1 MNSLA
6 HVTSPTERNLLVA
19 FFDLTQ
25 FARFSRTVDDRELFG
40 FVSDYYELVGAC
52 VQQSGGTVVKFMG
65 DAGLAVWPE
74 EMVDRGVLGLKDLKE
89 SGDHWLE
96 RRGSPCRHV
105 IKAHFGPVICGK
117 IGSRTEKRF
126 DVFGQTVHTAALLNS
141 NGLAITPEVFRK
153 LQRETRKA
161 FKRHTPPVTYIPV
174 EERHRA

>member
-1 MNSLA
+1 M
-6 HVTSPTERNLLVA
+6 
-19 FFDLTQ
+19 
-25 FARFSRTVDDRELFG
+25 
-40 FVSDYYELVGAC
+40 
-52 VQQSGGTVVKFMG
+52 
-65 DAGLAVWPE
+65 
-74 EMVDRGVLGLKDLKE
+74 
-89 SGDHWLE
+89 
-96 RRGSPCRHV
+96 
-105 IKAHFGPVICGK
+105 IKAPFGPVICGK